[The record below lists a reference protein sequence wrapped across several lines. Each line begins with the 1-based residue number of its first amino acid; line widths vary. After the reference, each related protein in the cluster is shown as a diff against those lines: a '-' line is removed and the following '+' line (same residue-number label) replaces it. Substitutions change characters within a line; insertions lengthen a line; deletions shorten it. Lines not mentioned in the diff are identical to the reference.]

1 MLMPDSVRD
10 SLSDLVPQFMNYIN
24 AGQLIPSV
32 KEIRMRMALHR
43 FLDRESWCRIQKIT
57 YYCLPIWTV
66 SIQLFICFTA
76 PYARFL
82 CHKDKTNAMQAAR
95 ISRIYGN
102 AIKRREFPSSSL
114 MSGQSSNLLQTSPK
128 TKRRHGLW
136 NKLGG
141 CI

>member
-57 YYCLPIWTV
+57 YYCLHIWTLEGKIHEGYFPFISQSVIIDVV
-66 SIQLFICFTA
+66 SDM
-76 PYARFL
+76 YV
-82 CHKDKTNAMQAAR
+82 
-95 ISRIYGN
+95 
-102 AIKRREFPSSSL
+102 
-114 MSGQSSNLLQTSPK
+114 SGSFWVYLAFN
-128 TKRRHGLW
+128 GY
-136 NKLGG
+136 
-141 CI
+141 

>member
-66 SIQLFICFTA
+66 STQLFICFTA

-82 CHKDKTNAMQAAR
+82 CHKDKTNAYGKLSFPDLAR
-95 ISRIYGN
+95 R
-102 AIKRREFPSSSL
+102 FFFL
-114 MSGQSSNLLQTSPK
+114 
-128 TKRRHGLW
+128 
-136 NKLGG
+136 
-141 CI
+141 